1 MAQQIIPAAQ
11 LVPKFQGIGRCNNYD
26 VLQSIPCSLEC
37 KIVGHI
43 LLDHPLS
50 YALTATADVPAVYQ
64 IVVDKVS
71 AFYKKF
77 LAQPGQ
83 TMFKDVI
90 QYPRFTKLIIADLM
104 KKFPSIPLRLR
115 KDYHS
120 IKDDIPLVSVYTT
133 GNVTVRGMLIPDAFL
148 TEEIC
153 TTDDYKEYEMVFVN
167 VDVPMNQPQLV
178 VEGEKDVKSYADKF
192 AASMIHDD
200 VDDSGDRIEPESHK
214 EHPKVVVDDDDNKEE
229 KKDEKE
235 GDEMGSLET
244 RTEKMKTPITTTPG
258 SHRINLSLDKNIAQE
273 FTDTVSLSTATTSKD
288 PHKKQHISS
297 KYNHL
302 PGALGRMC
310 TFHPTTNTSIEIT
323 SLADLQ
329 QQLYLKMKSNLQY
342 QANDPTLWDV
352 LKQDDAPSE
361 GEKRVK
367 RHKTSKS
374 SKSARGSSSKR
385 SAKDSITYVSKQ
397 QQQEMDAWE
406 DKTIIDKDEVIPV
419 DETPELIKK
428 IQNVDKRV
436 PTIFDRARMETTLN
450 DMLNLFFL
458 KNGNTK
464 EKKYILSLHKIHVE
478 SFPEAD
484 LEEKMNH
491 WVRKKFKNFNED
503 AYLLIQHWKDSWHK
517 RVYKKNQRRV
527 RDNPEDH
534 FSNQR
539 ITEVV
544 RITTNQLYGLDF
556 MEQIIMMRENDKP
569 YSFSEADFKYLNKND
584 IEDLYYLCRNKKVN
598 YHETKLMNSLI
609 TFIKS
614 RVIWERVH
622 DFQLG
627 IESYQIRVNLTAPT
641 LTFPGIKAHEPY
653 SIVEQ
658 ATYGILNEVKLRIFQ
673 SQFWKKPPLLSELD
687 LDIMRAFEREI
698 SKSLSHRQQM
708 RRQETFVNG
717 RPILPIMKHL

>member
-1 MAQQIIPAAQ
+1 MTSYSFPHGLTIIPAAQ

-50 YALTATADVPAVYQ
+50 YALTATTDVPAVYLQQFWKIVCKLPVETPENSFFVPVNIEIIESFMYTISYQ

-83 TMFKDVI
+83 TMFKVFDRFLTTRTSRHDQTKINILQLFHAVVNRINVDYDALLWWNFINCVSQMKDVI

-104 KKFPSIPLRLR
+104 KKFPSIPLRLG

-120 IKDDIPLVSVYTT
+120 IKDDIPLSSGKKRKQSAGETSSPQKLLK
-133 GNVTVRGMLIPDAFL
+133 VTI
-148 TEEIC
+148 
-153 TTDDYKEYEMVFVN
+153 K
-167 VDVPMNQPQLV
+167 QKQV
-178 VEGEKDVKSYADKF
+178 VEGEKDVESYADKF

-200 VDDSGDRIEPESHK
+200 
-214 EHPKVVVDDDDNKEE
+214 EE

-244 RTEKMKTPITTTPG
+244 RTEKMKTLIPTTLG
-258 SHRINLSLDKNIAQE
+258 SPRINLSLDKNIAQE
-273 FTDTVSLSTATTSKD
+273 FTDTVSLSTATTSKY
-288 PHKKQHISS
+288 PHKKRRISS

-302 PGALGRMC
+302 PGALRRMC
-310 TFHPTTNTSIEIT
+310 TLPALISKEFDAQAPQILEELFKNYIQTNVIQVHPTTTTSTKTT
-323 SLADLQ
+323 SSTDLQ

-342 QANDPTLWDV
+342 QANDPALWD
-352 LKQDDAPSE
+352 

-385 SAKDSITYVSKQ
+385 SAKDSTTYVSKQ

-450 DMLNLFFL
+450 DML
-458 KNGNTK
+458 
-464 EKKYILSLHKIHVE
+464 
-478 SFPEAD
+478 
-484 LEEKMNH
+484 
-491 WVRKKFKNFNED
+491 
-503 AYLLIQHWKDSWHK
+503 
-517 RVYKKNQRRV
+517 
-527 RDNPEDH
+527 
-534 FSNQR
+534 SN
-539 ITEVV
+539 
-544 RITTNQLYGLDF
+544 
-556 MEQIIMMRENDKP
+556 
-569 YSFSEADFKYLNKND
+569 
-584 IEDLYYLCRNKKVN
+584 
-598 YHETKLMNSLI
+598 
-609 TFIKS
+609 
-614 RVIWERVH
+614 
-622 DFQLG
+622 
-627 IESYQIRVNLTAPT
+627 
-641 LTFPGIKAHEPY
+641 
-653 SIVEQ
+653 
-658 ATYGILNEVKLRIFQ
+658 
-673 SQFWKKPPLLSELD
+673 
-687 LDIMRAFEREI
+687 
-698 SKSLSHRQQM
+698 
-708 RRQETFVNG
+708 
-717 RPILPIMKHL
+717 